1 MDDAVGSQIGG
12 RRRQAEVIAFWSL
25 TVLGAAIMCGAWMW
39 PGLASI
45 EQVTES
51 AKAPPGDT
59 STDGIFAIFGVV
71 PLVITHLLGLVIL
84 RRAAPH
90 ERGKRGTRWAMAA
103 IAVLVTSAIGLAVAI
118 QVNGGA
124 LLTPYDGGYAP

>member
-1 MDDAVGSQIGG
+1 MDDAAGSQIGG

-25 TVLGAAIMCGAWMW
+25 TVLGTAIMCGAWIW
-39 PGLASI
+39 LGLASI

-59 STDGIFAIFGVV
+59 STDGIFVIFGVV
-71 PLVITHLLGLVIL
+71 PLVLAHLLGLVIL
-84 RRAAPH
+84 RWSAPH

-103 IAVLVTSAIGLAVAI
+103 VAVLVTSAIGLAVAI

-124 LLTPYDGGYAP
+124 LLTPDDGG